1 MKHLKIGQRLALGF
15 GIVVALMV
23 AVLATGLSALSGMR
37 DTIDTIVNDNNM
49 KIEAVTDLRDAERQL
64 AIAVRDLT
72 LVTDEQAMQQADGSM
87 AAASDKYAQAMAVL
101 QERVR
106 SPQGRALLDKVVAAE
121 AVAVPQ
127 FELVRRYGRN
137 NELEAGVKHLTAV
150 VAPAVN
156 TWMGAIDALLAYQAQ
171 VNQQE
176 EQAANASYTKAYR
189 VLLGLGMAALL
200 AAAGIAWA
208 SARSITRPMNDAVA
222 LARTV
227 AAGDLTSTIS
237 VHSRDETGQLLAS
250 LSTMNDSLV
259 EIVARVRGS
268 TDAIATA
275 AGEIAAGNLDL
286 SSRTEQ
292 QAGALEETASSMEEL
307 TATVKQNA
315 ENARRANAL
324 AAGASAIAAQGGEVV
339 ARVVETMRFIDA
351 SSKKIVD
358 IIGVIDGIAFQT
370 NILALNAA
378 VEAARAGEQ
387 GRGFAVVASEVRNL
401 AHRSATAA
409 REIKDLIG
417 DSVEKVE
424 TGSQLVGEAGATM
437 ERVMQS
443 VRQVNDIMAEIS
455 AASGEQERGI
465 EQINQAIGEMDMV
478 TQQNASLVEEAA
490 AAAQSLR
497 DQSGGLVDT
506 VSVFRIPE
514 RERALRGSP
523 DIDSRAP
530 GVGWARAE
538 RAALALS

>member
-15 GIVVALMV
+15 GIVVVLMV

-37 DTIDTIVNDNNM
+37 DTVNEIVNDNNV
-49 KIEAVTDLRDAERQL
+49 KIGAVTTLRDAERQL

-72 LVTDEQAMQQADGSM
+72 LVTDAQAMQQADARMG
-87 AAASDKYAQAMAVL
+87 AASEKYARAMAVL

-106 SPQGRALLDKVVAAE
+106 SHQGKDLLAKVAAAE
-121 AVAVPQ
+121 SIALPQ

-137 NELEAGVKHLTAV
+137 NELEAGVKHLTEV

-156 TWMGAIDALLAYQAQ
+156 TWMATIDALLAYQEQ
-171 VNQQE
+171 INRQE
-176 EQAANASYTKAYR
+176 EQAANASYDAAHR
-189 VLLGLGMAALL
+189 VLLGLGLAALL
-200 AAAGIAWA
+200 AATSIAWL
-208 SARSITRPMNDAVA
+208 SARSITKPMNEAVA
-222 LARTV
+222 LAQTV
-227 AAGDLTSTIS
+227 AAGDLTSSIT
-237 VHSRDETGQLLAS
+237 VHSRDETGQLLGS
-250 LSTMNDSLV
+250 LGAMNDSLLA
-259 EIVARVRGS
+259 IVARVRSG

-275 AGEIAAGNLDL
+275 AGEISAGNLDL

-315 ENARRANAL
+315 ENARQANAL
-324 AAGASAIAAQGGEVV
+324 AAGASAIATQGGEVV

-351 SSKKIVD
+351 SSKRIVD

-387 GRGFAVVASEVRNL
+387 GRGFAVVASEVRSL
-401 AHRSATAA
+401 AHRSANAA
-409 REIKDLIG
+409 KEIKDLIA

-424 TGSQLVGEAGATM
+424 IGSQLVSEAGATM
-437 ERVMQS
+437 DRVVQS
-443 VRQVNDIMAEIS
+443 VRQVNEIMAEIS

-478 TQQNASLVEEAA
+478 TQQNAALVEEAA

-497 DQSGGLVDT
+497 EQSDGLVDT
-506 VSVFRIPE
+506 VSVFKI
-514 RERALRGSP
+514 REAQHGGPQVGRAAP
-523 DIDSRAP
+523 VRAQ
-530 GVGWARAE
+530 
-538 RAALALS
+538 AALALA

>member
-307 TATVKQNA
+307 TSTVRQNA
-315 ENARRANAL
+315 DNARQASQL
-324 AAGASAIAAQGGEVV
+324 AISACDVAAKGGEVV
-339 ARVVETMRFIDA
+339 ERAVSTMASISE
-351 SSKKIVD
+351 SSKRIVD
-358 IIGVIDGIAFQT
+358 IIGV
-370 NILALNAA
+370 
-378 VEAARAGEQ
+378 
-387 GRGFAVVASEVRNL
+387 
-401 AHRSATAA
+401 
-409 REIKDLIG
+409 
-417 DSVEKVE
+417 
-424 TGSQLVGEAGATM
+424 
-437 ERVMQS
+437 
-443 VRQVNDIMAEIS
+443 
-455 AASGEQERGI
+455 
-465 EQINQAIGEMDMV
+465 
-478 TQQNASLVEEAA
+478 
-490 AAAQSLR
+490 
-497 DQSGGLVDT
+497 
-506 VSVFRIPE
+506 
-514 RERALRGSP
+514 
-523 DIDSRAP
+523 
-530 GVGWARAE
+530 
-538 RAALALS
+538 

>member
-72 LVTDEQAMQQADGSM
+72 LVTDEQAMQQADGRM

-156 TWMGAIDALLAYQAQ
+156 TWIGAIDALLAYQAQ

-275 AGEIAAGNLDL
+275 GGEIAAGNVDL

-530 GVGWARAE
+530 GIGWARAE

>member
-15 GIVVALMV
+15 GIVVVLMV
-23 AVLATGLSALSGMR
+23 AVLATGLNALSGMR
-37 DTIDTIVNDNNM
+37 DTIDKIVNDNNV
-49 KIEAVTDLRDAERQL
+49 KIAAVTDLRDAERQL

-72 LVTDEQAMQQADGSM
+72 LVTDAQAMQQADGRMS
-87 AAASDKYAQAMAVL
+87 AASGKYAQAMAVL
-101 QERVR
+101 KERVR
-106 SPQGRALLDKVVAAE
+106 SRQGQELLGKVVAAE
-121 AVAVPQ
+121 SAAVPQ
-127 FELVRRYGRN
+127 FELARRYGRN
-137 NELEAGVKHLTAV
+137 NELEAGVKHLTEV

-156 TWMGAIDALLAYQAQ
+156 TWMASIDALLAYQAQ
-171 VNQQE
+171 VNRQE
-176 EQAANASYTKAYR
+176 EQAANASYAAAFR
-189 VLLGLGMAALL
+189 VLLGLGLAALL
-200 AAAGIAWA
+200 GAAAIAWV
-208 SARSITRPMNDAVA
+208 SARSITRPMNEAVA

-250 LSTMNDSLV
+250 LSTMNDSLQA
-259 EIVARVRGS
+259 IVARVRAS
-268 TDAIATA
+268 TDTIATA

-292 QAGALEETASSMEEL
+292 QASALEETASSMEEL

-315 ENARRANAL
+315 ENARQANAL
-324 AAGASAIAAQGGEVV
+324 AAGASAIATQGGEVV

-409 REIKDLIG
+409 REIKDLIA

-437 ERVMQS
+437 DRVVQS

-506 VSVFRIPE
+506 VSVFKIPD
-514 RERALRGSP
+514 RASALRASL
-523 DIDSRAP
+523 DRTAP
-530 GVGWARAE
+530 GFGPAHAE

>member
-1 MKHLKIGQRLALGF
+1 
-15 GIVVALMV
+15 
-23 AVLATGLSALSGMR
+23 MR
-37 DTIDTIVNDNNM
+37 DTIDNIVNDNNV

-64 AIAVRDLT
+64 AIAARGLT
-72 LVTDEQAMQQADGSM
+72 LVTDEQAMQQADGRM
-87 AAASDKYAQAMAVL
+87 AAASGEYAQAMAVL

-106 SPQGRALLDKVVAAE
+106 SGQGRELLTRIVAAE
-121 AVAVPQ
+121 AAAVPQ
-127 FELVRRYGRN
+127 FELVRRFGRN
-137 NELEAGVKHLTAV
+137 NELEAGVKHLTGV

-156 TWMGAIDALLAYQAQ
+156 TWMAAIDALLAHQAK
-171 VNQQE
+171 VNERE
-176 EQAANASYTKAYR
+176 EQAANASYVAAHR
-189 VLLGLGMAALL
+189 VLLGLGIAALL
-200 AAAGIAWA
+200 AAAFIAWV
-208 SARSITRPMNDAVA
+208 SARSITKPMNEAVA
-222 LARTV
+222 VARTV

-237 VHSRDETGQLLAS
+237 AHSRDETGQLLAS

-259 EIVARVRGS
+259 EIVARVRGG

-324 AAGASAIAAQGGEVV
+324 AAGASSIAAQGGEVV

-437 ERVMQS
+437 ERVVHS

-497 DQSGGLVDT
+497 DQSGGLVDNA
-506 VSVFRIPE
+506 SVFKIPGRI
-514 RERALRGSP
+514 AASRGSP
-523 DIDSRAP
+523 GMDFAAP
-530 GVGWARAE
+530 GFAPARAE
-538 RAALALS
+538 LAAPALS

>member
-1 MKHLKIGQRLALGF
+1 M
-15 GIVVALMV
+15 
-23 AVLATGLSALSGMR
+23 
-37 DTIDTIVNDNNM
+37 
-49 KIEAVTDLRDAERQL
+49 
-64 AIAVRDLT
+64 
-72 LVTDEQAMQQADGSM
+72 
-87 AAASDKYAQAMAVL
+87 
-101 QERVR
+101 
-106 SPQGRALLDKVVAAE
+106 
-121 AVAVPQ
+121 
-127 FELVRRYGRN
+127 RRYGRN

-176 EQAANASYTKAYR
+176 QQAANASYTKAYR

-530 GVGWARAE
+530 GIGWARAE

>member
-15 GIVVALMV
+15 GIVVVLMV
-23 AVLATGLSALSGMR
+23 AVLATGLNALSGMR
-37 DTIDTIVNDNNM
+37 DTIDKIVNDNNV

-72 LVTDEQAMQQADGSM
+72 LVTDEQAMQQADGRM
-87 AAASDKYAQAMAVL
+87 AAAADKYAQAMAVL
-101 QERVR
+101 RERVR
-106 SPQGRALLDKVVAAE
+106 SHQGRELLDKVVAAE
-121 AVAVPQ
+121 SAAVPQ
-127 FELVRRYGRN
+127 FELARRYGRN
-137 NELEAGVKHLTAV
+137 NELEAGVKHLTGV

-156 TWMGAIDALLAYQAQ
+156 TWMAAIDALLAYQAQ
-171 VNQQE
+171 VNRQE
-176 EQAANASYTKAYR
+176 EQAANVSYAAAYR

-200 AAAGIAWA
+200 AAASIAWV
-208 SARSITRPMNDAVA
+208 SARSITKPMNEAVA
-222 LARTV
+222 VARTV

-259 EIVARVRGS
+259 EIVARVRGG

-324 AAGASAIAAQGGEVV
+324 AADASTIAAQGGEVV

-417 DSVEKVE
+417 DSVEKVD

-437 ERVMQS
+437 ERVVHS
-443 VRQVNDIMAEIS
+443 VRQVNHIMAEIS

-497 DQSGGLVDT
+497 DQSDGLVDT
-506 VSVFRIPE
+506 VSVFKIPG
-514 RERALRGSP
+514 RKSALRGSP
-523 DIDSRAP
+523 GMDLAAP
-530 GVGWARAE
+530 GFGPARGE
-538 RAALALS
+538 LAAPALS

>member
-15 GIVVALMV
+15 GIVVVLMV
-23 AVLATGLSALSGMR
+23 AVLATGLNALSAMR
-37 DTIDTIVNDNNM
+37 DTIDNIVNDNNV

-72 LVTDEQAMQQADGSM
+72 LVTDEQAMQQADGRM
-87 AAASDKYAQAMAVL
+87 TAASDKYAQAMAVL

-106 SPQGRALLDKVVAAE
+106 SSQGRELLARIVAAE
-121 AVAVPQ
+121 AAAVPQ

-137 NELEAGVKHLTAV
+137 NELEAGVKHLTGV

-156 TWMGAIDALLAYQAQ
+156 TWMAAIDALLAHQAK
-171 VNQQE
+171 VNEQE
-176 EQAANASYTKAYR
+176 EQAANASYVAAYR

-200 AAAGIAWA
+200 AAASIAWV
-208 SARSITRPMNDAVA
+208 SARSITKPMNEAVA
-222 LARTV
+222 VARTV

-259 EIVARVRGS
+259 QIVARVRGG

-324 AAGASAIAAQGGEVV
+324 AAGASTIAAQGGEVV

-437 ERVMQS
+437 ERVVHS

-506 VSVFRIPE
+506 VSVFKIPG
-514 RERALRGSP
+514 RNAASRGSP
-523 DIDSRAP
+523 GMDLAAP
-530 GVGWARAE
+530 GFGPARAE
-538 RAALALS
+538 LAAPALS